1 MTRSQYKSKFKSK
14 SKTLHRQHARHAFL
28 IIDMM
33 LGIAVLALIFG
44 STSFVLAGLT
54 RQRRITTQRFLANET
69 VANILEETATW
80 ESFPV
85 DETATDNITL
95 PKDIIR
101 RIPGAELRIDV
112 TTPATDGIAGQQIT
126 CQISWPSA
134 ADQPPHRVALTTWRF
149 AP

>member
-1 MTRSQYKSKFKSK
+1 MTQSQSKSKSK
-14 SKTLHRQHARHAFL
+14 SKTLQRRNARRAFL

-44 STSFVLAGLT
+44 STTFVLAGLT
-54 RQRRITTQRFLANET
+54 RQRRITTQHFLANET
-69 VANILEETATW
+69 VANILEEIATW
-80 ESFPV
+80 ESFPI
-85 DETATDNITL
+85 DETATDNIAL
-95 PKDIIR
+95 PKNAIR

-112 TTPATDGIAGQQIT
+112 TTPPTDGIAGQQIT

-149 AP
+149 TP